1 MNELLNLNEVTYI
14 YTQINIWM
22 SEWINRRIH
31 VRNNEWMSEWMNEWV
46 NDIDGGSHLK
56 QFRELR

>member
-1 MNELLNLNEVTYI
+1 MDEWMNK
-14 YTQINIWM
+14 QK
-22 SEWINRRIH
+22 IH